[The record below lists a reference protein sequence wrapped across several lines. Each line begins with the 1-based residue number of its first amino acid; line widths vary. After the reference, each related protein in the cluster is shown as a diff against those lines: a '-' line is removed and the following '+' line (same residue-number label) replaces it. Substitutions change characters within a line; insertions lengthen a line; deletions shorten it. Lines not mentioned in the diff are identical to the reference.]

1 MGGEMKKKSF
11 SRVELQIEK
20 YAKTGKLM
28 RECVRRNKDYIR
40 DFELIKEGKLNDVQK
55 GRLARK
61 WRIWGGK
68 TLGDPNDSA
77 PISGSGRFQYY
88 LYPENEIPYSSNS
101 FFVNYESRRSKEIR
115 LFRPGDKGL
124 DVKGGKVSGK
134 EFKDWEILDD
144 QNRKYEKLTKKNCPH
159 YISITIEVQPW
170 FSDKVMKETLVGEF
184 EAALKLVRDAQ
195 KVVLKKKTFGPRDD
209 DAFEKFMTAFDYRDK
224 NPKMTL
230 NEIALK
236 MFPDATYESKKGKQR
251 ASPEAIDKVRYYLG
265 RADYY
270 INKQGWREL

>member
-1 MGGEMKKKSF
+1 MKKNSF
-11 SRVELQIEK
+11 SRDKLQIEK

-28 RECVRRNKDYIR
+28 WECVRRNKDYIR

-55 GRLARK
+55 ERLARK
-61 WRIWGGK
+61 WRIYGWK
-68 TLGDPNDSA
+68 TLGDPNESA
-77 PISGSGRFQYY
+77 PIISSGRVQYY

-124 DVKGGKVSGK
+124 DVKRGKVIGK

-170 FSDKVMKETLVGEF
+170 FSDKVMKEILVGEF
-184 EAALKLVRDAQ
+184 GAALKLVRDAQ
-195 KVVLKKKTFGPRDD
+195 KVVLKKKSLGPRDD
-209 DAFEKFMTAFDYRDK
+209 DEFQKFMVAYDYKDK
-224 NPKMTL
+224 NPGITP
-230 NEIALK
+230 NDIAVR
-236 MFPDATYESKKGKQR
+236 MFPDATYENKKGKKR
-251 ASPEAIDKVRYYLG
+251 ALPWAIDNVRYYLE